1 MRVLHPRVRRKVRAD
16 RVRRMSKGKGMKF
29 WSTAVLAL
37 LLLSGCASDLGWSL
51 MFASEKKVE
60 VRELAR
66 AGACNTQQEQS
77 AVSLFVDAAEVE
89 RWQQSRDL
97 RLIDTSA
104 MPAGPYALVEMG
116 RRSTTGYGLL
126 ISRKAGIRKDMLV
139 LRSTFFTPAEG
150 SAQAQAETSPCV
162 LMALPPGFYRGV
174 VVMNQ
179 SGVVQASTLGKE

>member
-1 MRVLHPRVRRKVRAD
+1 
-16 RVRRMSKGKGMKF
+16 MKF
-29 WSTAVLAL
+29 WSTMMLAS

-51 MFASEKKVE
+51 MFADEKKVE

-66 AGACNTQQEQS
+66 ASACGTQQEQT
-77 AVSLFVDAAEVE
+77 AVSLFADAAEVE
-89 RWQQSRDL
+89 RWQASRGL
-97 RLIDTSA
+97 RLLDTGA

-116 RRSTTGYGLL
+116 RRETAGYGVV

-139 LRSTFFTPAEG
+139 LRSTFFFPAEG
-150 SAQAQAETSPCV
+150 SVQAQVETSPCV
-162 LMALPPGFYRGV
+162 LMALPAGFYRGV

>member
-1 MRVLHPRVRRKVRAD
+1 
-16 RVRRMSKGKGMKF
+16 MKF
-29 WSTAVLAL
+29 WSTAVLAS

-60 VRELAR
+60 TRELAR
-66 AGACNTQQEQS
+66 ANDCGTQEEPS
-77 AVSLFVDAAEVE
+77 AVSMFADATDVE
-89 RWQQSRDL
+89 RWQQSRGL
-97 RLIDTSA
+97 HLIDTSA

-116 RRSTTGYGLL
+116 RRESAGYGLL

-139 LRSTFFTPAEG
+139 LRSTFFVPAEG
-150 SAQAQAETSPCV
+150 SMQAQVETSPCV

>member
-1 MRVLHPRVRRKVRAD
+1 
-16 RVRRMSKGKGMKF
+16 MKF
-29 WSTAVLAL
+29 WSTLVLAPL

-66 AGACNTQQEQS
+66 ANDCGTQQEQS
-77 AVSLFVDAAEVE
+77 AVSLFADAAELE
-89 RWQQSRDL
+89 RWQQSRGL
-97 RLIDTSA
+97 HLIDTGA

-116 RRSTTGYGLL
+116 LHATAGYGLV
-126 ISRKAGIRKDMLV
+126 ISRKAGIRNDMLV
-139 LRSTFFTPAEG
+139 LRSTYFFPAEG
-150 SAQAQAETSPCV
+150 SAQAQVETSPCA
-162 LMALPPGFYRGV
+162 LMALPNGFYRAV